1 MEGEGKGGRKEV
13 KGEGREVEGEGGRE
27 EGGGGRGEVEGE
39 AHRTGQLTLC
49 LLLSMVSSATSVA
62 CWRRSKLRRT
72 FSSATASV
80 A

>member
-1 MEGEGKGGRKEV
+1 MEGEERGGRKEV
-13 KGEGREVEGEGGRE
+13 EGEGRWR
-27 EGGGGRGEVEGE
+27 EVEGE

>member
-1 MEGEGKGGRKEV
+1 MEGKGRKEV
-13 KGEGREVEGEGGRE
+13 EGKGRE
-27 EGGGGRGEVEGE
+27 EGGGGRGEGREEGSGGRGEVEGE